1 MNLSTKGLGFYMS
14 LSVGQRV
21 DIDFTKAANREGLWH
36 ARIPGTIEV
45 VSESGVTV
53 KPDGMDSVTFR
64 KPNRLIPAREET
76 SALMIEWKLGS
87 ACQIEQDGIYYEAF
101 VTDLDESKKTATVR
115 LVGTYT
121 DEVGTYTVPVADLRS
136 PDARQP
142 KRAPLDLREKLKK
155 QKEKEKK
162 KAKQDKKRPLE

>member
-1 MNLSTKGLGFYMS
+1 MS

-36 ARIPGTIEV
+36 ARIPGTVEA

-53 KPDGMDSVTFR
+53 KPDGLDSVTFR
-64 KPNRLIPAREET
+64 KPNRLIPARDE
-76 SALMIEWKLGS
+76 SDSQIIWKLGS
-87 ACQIEQDGIYYEAF
+87 ACQIEQEGIYYEAF
-101 VTDLDESKKTATVR
+101 VTDLDEAKKTATVS

-121 DEVGTYTVPVADLRS
+121 DDVGTYTVPLADLRS

-142 KRAPLDLREKLKK
+142 KRAPLDVRDKMKK

-162 KAKQDKKRPLE
+162 KKDKKRQLE